1 MQKLRFLPLAAMT
14 LALSLFT
21 GCDDEEGSVTINGFG
36 VDNANPAAGSSFNT
50 KGTADFETDKA
61 TVSYTVSGPDAGKI
75 IPPSSFA
82 IASGSSLGKLF
93 TVPAGTAAGSYS
105 VTVTVTDE
113 DGIAASQS
121 ASFCVGGACGGG
133 SGMPLDKLEP
143 DLDVG
148 AQSVTGKGS
157 FIDVDG
163 GEVFTEGTKDVS
175 KVDAVFFADAAGQ
188 ISLMSPSYAAT
199 NSLGGVSTWGTKLQT
214 VIVEAGTSEIATKE
228 AAMAKV
234 GSATTQIAAVTSG
247 HYYAM
252 KLANNEYAVV
262 KIASLS
268 GTGKAAVGTITLFV
282 E

>member
-36 VDNANPAAGSSFNT
+36 VDNATPLVGPSSITT

-61 TVSYTVSGPDAGKI
+61 TVSYTVS
-75 IPPSSFA
+75 PSTGVNVPSAFT
-82 IASGSSLGKLF
+82 IASGSSLSKQI
-93 TVPAGTAAGSYS
+93 PYSAEAAPGSYT

-121 ASFCVGGACGGG
+121 ATFCIGGACGGG
-133 SGMPLDKLEP
+133 GGTPFDKLEP

-148 AQSVTGKGS
+148 AQSVNGKGS

-188 ISLMSPSYAAT
+188 ISLMSPKYAAT
-199 NSLGGVSTWGTKLQT
+199 NSLGGVNTWGTQLQT
-214 VIVEAGTSEIATKE
+214 IIVEAGTSEIATKE

-252 KLANNEYAVV
+252 KLSNNEYAVV

-268 GTGKAAVGTITLFV
+268 GSGKAAAGTITLFV
-282 E
+282 Q